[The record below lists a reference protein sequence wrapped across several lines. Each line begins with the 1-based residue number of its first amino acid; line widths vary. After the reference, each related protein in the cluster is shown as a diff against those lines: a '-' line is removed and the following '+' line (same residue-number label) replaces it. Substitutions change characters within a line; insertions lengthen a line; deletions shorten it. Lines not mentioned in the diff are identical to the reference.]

1 MFAQFDR
8 FFLEITEEQAST
20 CSHPGPCDGDV
31 YALSLVP
38 AIRRQF
44 DKVPPEDIAAELK
57 VYGTWN
63 DEDLK
68 DHAENIQRILWI
80 ACGDIIEGR
89 T

>member
-8 FFLEITEEQAST
+8 FSLEITKEQAST
-20 CSHPGPCDGDV
+20 GSHPGPCEGDV

-44 DKVPPEDIAAELK
+44 DKILPEDIAATLRG
-57 VYGTWN
+57 YGAWN
-63 DEDLK
+63 EEDLE

-80 ACGDIIEGR
+80 ACGDIMDGR
-89 T
+89 A